1 MVSAPPV
8 PLPSSRVTG
17 YLRAL
22 AAAVQALGP
31 NADFVP
37 FREAIATLE
46 VLDPAL
52 CADLLDP
59 PETDPRSGMPALGW
73 IHRAIGLA
81 RAGRGR
87 TTPTEQEVARARALD
102 PALATRLEAR
112 RTLQGHIEEH
122 RLLPGSRLRG
132 AIRRRGATTDFL
144 LTFDRL
150 TPDALWLRVRV
161 DLTGPAGWEV
171 HGPIQL
177 LEDGSVELDEGLR
190 HLLGRHLLTPVTAL
204 RHQLQDGT
212 GALVSRLS
220 RCALGPFWF
229 PGVPLPS
236 GVPDELGE
244 GLVLHASSE
253 VLGQQVHASRHDDP
267 LAPPTDEPVAEGYG
281 LFRDRR
287 FAATTALVTP
297 LERWS
302 RDQGCRVVVHDL
314 SRRG

>member
-1 MVSAPPV
+1 MTAPAL
-8 PLPSSRVTG
+8 LPAHRVTG

-22 AAAVQALGP
+22 GAGIEALGP

-37 FREAIATLE
+37 LREARATLDL
-46 VLDPAL
+46 LDPAL
-52 CADLLDP
+52 CGDLLDP
-59 PETDPRSGMPALGW
+59 AEADPRSGMPALDW
-73 IHRAIGLA
+73 INRATGLVRAGGGAKPPSEAEIA
-81 RAGRGR
+81 RA
-87 TTPTEQEVARARALD
+87 QALD
-102 PALATRLEAR
+102 PVLGARLETR
-112 RTLQGHIEEH
+112 R
-122 RLLPGSRLRG
+122 RLHLFAADKGFLPGSRLHG

-161 DLTGPAGWEV
+161 DLTGPAGWEDR
-171 HGPIQL
+171 GPIQL
-177 LEDGSVELDEGLR
+177 QDDGSVQLDEGLQ

-236 GVPDELGE
+236 DVPEQLGS
-244 GLVLHASSE
+244 GLVLHATSE
-253 VLGQQVHASRHDDP
+253 ILGQQVRTSRHQDP
-267 LAPPTDEPVAEGYG
+267 LAPPPAESAPAGYG

-287 FAATTALVTP
+287 FAATTALVGDI
-297 LERWS
+297 ERWS
-302 RDQGCRVVVHDL
+302 LERGCRVVVHDL

>member
-1 MVSAPPV
+1 MNAPPV
-8 PLPSSRVTG
+8 PLPANRVTG

-22 AAAVQALGP
+22 SAAVQALGP
-31 NADFVP
+31 NTDFVP
-37 FREAIATLE
+37 LREAIATLE
-46 VLDPAL
+46 LLDPTL

-73 IHRAIGLA
+73 IHRGLGLA
-81 RAGRGR
+81 RAGRGG
-87 TTPTEQEVARARALD
+87 TAPSELEVARAQALD
-102 PALATRLEAR
+102 PALATRLQAR
-112 RTLQGHIEEH
+112 RVLH
-122 RLLPGSRLRG
+122 RFLGERRILPGSRLRG

-171 HGPIQL
+171 RGPIQL
-177 LEDGSVELDEGLR
+177 LDDGSVELDEGLR

-236 GVPDELGE
+236 GVPDELGG

-253 VLGQQVHASRHDDP
+253 VLGQQVHTSRHDDP
-267 LAPPTDEPVAEGYG
+267 LAAPTDEPVADGYG
-281 LFRDRR
+281 LFRARR
-287 FAATTALVTP
+287 FAATTAIVRP
-297 LERWS
+297 LELWS
-302 RDQGCRVVVHDL
+302 RAQGCRVVVHDI
-314 SRRG
+314 SRG